1 MKETN
6 IMESKRPAYEVK
18 IGRVRA
24 TIWPSEGKHGKRH
37 SVVVTRSY
45 QVDGDWKSSA
55 YLDPSD
61 LLLAAK
67 ALEEAEAWIRGLR
80 SKNPLQT
87 NDLPPEE
94 GF

>member
-6 IMESKRPAYEVK
+6 IMETKRPAYEVK
-18 IGRVRA
+18 IGRIRA
-24 TIWPSEGKHGKRH
+24 TIWPSAGQHGTRY
-37 SVVVTRSY
+37 SVVVTRRY

-55 YLDPSD
+55 YLDPGD

-80 SKNPLQT
+80 TINPLQSAEVSA
-87 NDLPPEE
+87 EE
-94 GF
+94 VE